1 MREVSCPDKIKVPSP
16 LLLLLELD
24 ARAEVPWQ
32 SHGTGSALLHEAN
45 GDRRRVH
52 PLAESRSPG
61 PEAGQHVPIRPDDRQ
76 DWRLR
81 AGDQARRPAQTS
93 VRPNIVCNTKKH
105 SFLTLKI
112 LFCLICKYK

>member
-1 MREVSCPDKIKVPSP
+1 MKRHKRPGCKNILYSLSSSFSP
-16 LLLLLELD
+16 ELD

-45 GDRRRVH
+45 GDWRRVH

-61 PEAGQHVPIRPDDRQ
+61 SEAGQHVPVGSDDRQ

-81 AGDQARRPAQTS
+81 IGDQARWPT
-93 VRPNIVCNTKKH
+93 
-105 SFLTLKI
+105 
-112 LFCLICKYK
+112 